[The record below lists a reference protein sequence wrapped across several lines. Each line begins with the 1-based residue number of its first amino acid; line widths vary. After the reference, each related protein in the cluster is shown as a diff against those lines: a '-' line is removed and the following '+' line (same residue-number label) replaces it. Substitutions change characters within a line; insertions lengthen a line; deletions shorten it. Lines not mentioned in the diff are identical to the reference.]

1 MTLSARTRLGRFE
14 ILGLLGAGGMGE
26 VYRARDTRLQREVAV
41 KVLPPALA
49 SDPARVE
56 RFEREARSASALKH
70 PNIVTIHEVAQS
82 DSTLYIVMEL
92 VDGKTLR
99 ELLHGDPLP
108 LRKLL
113 SIAGQMAH
121 GLARAHAADIVHRDL
136 KPENVMV
143 SSDGLVKIL
152 DFGLAKLTH
161 PDWEKGQKERPLTM
175 SGATVPGVV
184 MGTAGYMSPEQAIG
198 QPMGFQSDQFAFGS
212 ILYEMT
218 TGNRA
223 FERAT
228 KPEILAAI
236 IRDEP
241 EPIAALNPKAPSQLR
256 WIVERCLAKEPRARY
271 AATEDLARDLATMRE
286 HVSDL
291 SGDARI
297 AAATPRRRARWGALG
312 LAAAL
317 LPVVAG
323 IYFLGRRVERSQTS
337 PPSFRQLTFRGA
349 GISTARFA
357 PDGQTVVY
365 AAQWEGKPSELFTAR
380 LDSPEARSLGVS
392 RAEILSISSSGQMA
406 ILLAPPFG
414 LLFRPPHSDL
424 GGGRGL
430 LSGVLAEAS
439 LGGGAPR
446 ELLEEVYMADWSPDG
461 KSFAVV
467 RHVAGKIRLEFPVG
481 KVLYESNAAL
491 NPRISVSPAGDQV
504 AFVYRSNL
512 YVSGPGGRLRDLNER
527 ALELGWSRTTKEI
540 WFNWVAGG
548 TTELFAVIPGSRKRR
563 VTTLPGDFILHDIS
577 GDGRVLLGRLSE
589 SSEILGD
596 FPGEARPRN
605 LSHLDRSVAGDLTPG
620 GDTLLFSDV
629 GQSGRRGVYLRRTD
643 GSPPKRLA
651 DGYGRAL
658 SPDGKFLLSTIP
670 PSPQIFFVPTG
681 PGQPTLIDTPGLR
694 SGGRM
699 GFFPDGRRIWFM
711 AEDRTQKRQAWVT
724 DLTAGKARA
733 VTPPGVG
740 GTMLSRDGRYLCARA
755 ADGEW
760 YLYPIEATESA
771 EAHKVVGLRPGE
783 EPTQSTSDGKLLY
796 VRGADE
802 MRPGDSAIT
811 ARVYRLDPRTGRR
824 ELWKEIRPINPSAG
838 GGIGTIFF
846 SEDGKTCVYT
856 HHRYSSELFLVEG
869 LK

>member
-1 MTLSARTRLGRFE
+1 MTVPARTLLGRFE
-14 ILGLLGAGGMGE
+14 ILGLLGTGGMGE

-41 KVLPPALA
+41 KILPPGLA

-56 RFEREARSASALKH
+56 RFEREARSASALNH

-82 DSTLYIVMEL
+82 DSTSFIVMEL

-99 ELLHGDPLP
+99 ALLYAGPLP

-113 SIAGQMAH
+113 SIAAQVADGLAKAH
-121 GLARAHAADIVHRDL
+121 GADIVHRDL

-143 SSDGLVKIL
+143 TNDGFVKIL

-161 PDWEKGQKERPLTM
+161 PESDKGQKEQALTIP
-175 SGATVPGVV
+175 GGTDPGVV
-184 MGTAGYMSPEQAIG
+184 MGTVGYMSPEQAVG
-198 QPMGFQSDQFAFGS
+198 QRVDFRSDQFAFGS

-218 TGNRA
+218 TGKQP
-223 FERAT
+223 FERQT

-241 EPIAALNPKAPSQLR
+241 EPIAALNSKAPPQLR
-256 WIVERCLAKEPRARY
+256 WIVERCLAKEPRDRY
-271 AATEDLARDLATMRE
+271 AATEDLARDLATMGE
-286 HVSDL
+286 HVSDVS
-291 SGDARI
+291 SGAS
-297 AAATPRRRARWGALG
+297 ATLAGPPSRARWPAIG

-317 LPVVAG
+317 LAALAG
-323 IYFLGRRVERSQTS
+323 IYLLGRRVERSQTS
-337 PPSFRQLTFRGA
+337 PPRFRQLTFRGA
-349 GISTARFA
+349 GISTARFT

-365 AAQWEGKPSELFTAR
+365 AAQSEGRPPELFTAR
-380 LDSPEARSLGVS
+380 LDSPEARSLGLS

-406 ILLAPPFG
+406 ILLASPFG

-424 GGGRGL
+424 SGGPGTL
-430 LSGVLAEAS
+430 PGVLAEAS

-446 ELLEEVYMADWSPDG
+446 ELLEEVYFADWSPDG

-467 RHVAGKIRLEFPVG
+467 RQVAGKNRLEFPVG
-481 KVLYESNAAL
+481 KVLYQSNVAL
-491 NPRISVSPAGDQV
+491 YPRIAVSPAGDQV

-512 YVSGPGGRLRDLNER
+512 YVTGADGRLRDLHER
-527 ALELGWSRTTKEI
+527 ALELGWRRTTNEI

-548 TTELFAVIPGSRKRR
+548 TTELFAVIPGRRKRR
-563 VTTLPGDFILHDIS
+563 VTTLPGDFVLHDIS

-589 SSEILGD
+589 SSEIVGD
-596 FPGEARPRN
+596 FPGEAHPRN
-605 LSHLDRSVAGDLTPG
+605 LSHLDRSVAGDVTPG

-651 DGYGRAL
+651 DGYARAL
-658 SPDGKFLLSTIP
+658 SPDGQFLLSSNP
-670 PSPQIFFVPTG
+670 PDPQIFLVPTG
-681 PGQPTLIDTPGLR
+681 PGQPKLIDTPGLR

-699 GFFPDGRRIWFM
+699 GFFPDGRSIWLM
-711 AEDRTQKRQAWVT
+711 AEDRTQGRRAWVQNL
-724 DLTAGKARA
+724 DGGKPRP

-755 ADGEW
+755 ADGDW
-760 YLYPIEATESA
+760 YLYPTDGTET
-771 EAHKVVGLRPGE
+771 HKVVGLLPGE
-783 EPTQSTSDGKLLY
+783 EPIQSTPDGKLLY
-796 VRGADE
+796 VRGGGE
-802 MRPGDSAIT
+802 LRPVDSVIP

-824 ELWKEIRPINPSAG
+824 ELWKEIRPVNPSAG

-846 SEDGKTCVYT
+846 SADGKTCIYT